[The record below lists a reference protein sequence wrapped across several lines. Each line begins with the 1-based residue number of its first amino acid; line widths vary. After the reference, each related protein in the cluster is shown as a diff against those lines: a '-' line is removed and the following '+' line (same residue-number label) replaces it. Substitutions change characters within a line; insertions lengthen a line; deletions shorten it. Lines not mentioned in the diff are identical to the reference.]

1 MTLAKLTLQDGRV
14 NNRKLRGVKKT
25 SRVIALF
32 DSKGKSQGY
41 IDVDG
46 FLNKPVEQSKGQFVI
61 VYDQSKLTKLEAIE
75 AIENYQNQKEVVW
88 YDQYE

>member
-1 MTLAKLTLQDGRV
+1 MTLAKLTLSNGRV
-14 NNRKLRGVKKT
+14 NNRMLRGVKRT

-41 IDVDG
+41 VDTDG

-61 VYDQSKLTKLEAIE
+61 VYDQSKLTKLQAIE
-75 AIENYQNQKEVVW
+75 QIKNYQNQKEIVW
-88 YDQYE
+88 YEE